1 MRGYLV
7 DRGAFENSYWMTD
20 ESRFPSDVEVL
31 IDGEVIRVMHLENDW
46 ADVRG
51 MLSWHRQP
59 EERHLDEAG
68 SFGEA
73 QHIAIPSRLLS
84 GIAKKGSFVLT
95 FRVKGNG
102 GLALYGRNCGRYPFG
117 LTVELH

>member
-1 MRGYLV
+1 
-7 DRGAFENSYWMTD
+7 MTD
-20 ESRFPSDVEVL
+20 ESRFPSEVEVL
-31 IDGEVIRVMHLENDW
+31 VNGEVIRTLHLENDW

-68 SFGEA
+68 SFGEQ
-73 QHIAIPSRLLS
+73 QHVDIPSRLLPAIEKM
-84 GIAKKGSFVLT
+84 GGFTLT

-117 LTVELH
+117 LMAEIK